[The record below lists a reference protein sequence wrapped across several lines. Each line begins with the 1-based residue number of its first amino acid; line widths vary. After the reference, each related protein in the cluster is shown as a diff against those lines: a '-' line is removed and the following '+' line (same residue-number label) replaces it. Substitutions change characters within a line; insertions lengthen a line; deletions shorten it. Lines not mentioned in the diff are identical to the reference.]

1 MMQMITDTNQSTIHP
16 KAKHISQAKT
26 IKAL

>member
-1 MMQMITDTNQSTIHP
+1 MMQVITDTNQSTIHP
-16 KAKHISQAKT
+16 KAKHISQMNT